1 MGPGTLSRRRG
12 HLNRFWRVL
21 ITVLNLLCAAG
32 KILARSALAGRGGAS
47 ESWERGAERVPGKR
61 ADSVDLRVTARRWW
75 PAGFA
80 LAFVAT
86 GLALSLRH
94 APLGDLGV
102 EADFFAELAP
112 AAEAVAAGHLDVANY
127 PFKGPLYSL
136 VLAPVHAALAPL
148 GLDWY
153 RSAVVLSL
161 LASALTLLLVHRLSR
176 RLAGE
181 RAAVVVVVLTAFTK
195 IFFIHAH
202 KAATDPLFMFLV
214 VAAVTVLLCSAP
226 RKTTWL
232 ATGALA
238 GLAWLV
244 RDIGV
249 VVGAW
254 ATLVLLL
261 VDPDHQARRRRLLA
275 ALCVWGGFALVA
287 APWLAVT
294 RHQSGRWL
302 ASHNLQNI
310 VDEFYVGA
318 RVAEVPV
325 GGFASLGALVAHDPA
340 YFAGHFLANLP
351 RHFVADLN
359 EVPGLTYGGLALAG
373 MAVLVWRRP
382 DRRQVAFLL
391 LGFLMFLA
399 LGAVFHRPRFALP
412 MVPAWALVTA
422 LALERLPRFRVR
434 AALAVVACVV
444 ALHIGH
450 IHRSIVFYDRQQ
462 PRHLA
467 TAIAAAPTWA
477 AAAIAEKAGEVPG
490 RRPVLMARKAHL
502 AYYAHLAYVAYPI
515 QAVDPPDLVARAR
528 ARGADF
534 LVVGE
539 IERQLLPD
547 RTALDHL
554 EELPGVEVAWRDP
567 QTTVYRLRPV
577 RVATG
582 S

>member
-1 MGPGTLSRRRG
+1 M
-12 HLNRFWRVL
+12 
-21 ITVLNLLCAAG
+21 
-32 KILARSALAGRGGAS
+32 
-47 ESWERGAERVPGKR
+47 
-61 ADSVDLRVTARRWW
+61 ARRWW
-75 PAGFA
+75 PTGFA
-80 LAFVAT
+80 LVYVAT

-136 VLAPVHAALAPL
+136 VLVPVHAVLAPL
-148 GLDWY
+148 GFDWY

-161 LASALTLLLVHRLSR
+161 LASAFTLLLVHRLSR

-181 RAAVVVVVLTAFTK
+181 RVAAVVVVLTAFTK
-195 IFFIHAH
+195 VFFIHAH
-202 KAATDPLFMFLV
+202 KAASDPLFMLLV
-214 VAAVTVLLCSAP
+214 VAAVTVLLCGAP
-226 RKTTWL
+226 RMTTWL
-232 ATGALA
+232 AAGAVA

-261 VDPDHQARRRRLLA
+261 VDPERQARRRRLLG
-275 ALCVWGGFALVA
+275 ALCVWAGFAAVA

-310 VDEFYVGA
+310 VDEFYGGA

-325 GGFASLGALVAHDPA
+325 GGFASLGALVAHDPVH
-340 YFAGHFLANLP
+340 FAGHFLANLP

-359 EVPGLTYGGLALAG
+359 EVPGLTYGGLALA
-373 MAVLVWRRP
+373 ALAALVVLAWRRPDRRP

-391 LGFLMFLA
+391 LGALMFLA
-399 LGAVFHRPRFALP
+399 LGAVLHRPRFALP
-412 MVPAWALVTA
+412 LVPAWALVTA
-422 LALERLPRFRVR
+422 LALERLPRFRAR
-434 AALAVVACVV
+434 AALAMVACVV
-444 ALHIGH
+444 ALHVGH
-450 IHRSIVFYDRQQ
+450 IQRSIDFYDRQQ
-462 PRHLA
+462 PRHLV

-477 AAAIAEKAGEVPG
+477 AAAIAEKAVMAPG
-490 RRPVLMARKAHL
+490 SRPLLMARKGHL
-502 AYYAHLAYVAYPI
+502 AHYAHLAYVPYPN
-515 QAVDPPDLVARAR
+515 QAADAPDLVARAR

-547 RTALDHL
+547 RAALDHL
-554 EELPGVEVAWRDP
+554 EGLPGVEVAWRDP
-567 QTTVYRLRPV
+567 QTIVYRLRPV
-577 RVATG
+577 RVAAG

>member
-1 MGPGTLSRRRG
+1 
-12 HLNRFWRVL
+12 
-21 ITVLNLLCAAG
+21 
-32 KILARSALAGRGGAS
+32 
-47 ESWERGAERVPGKR
+47 
-61 ADSVDLRVTARRWW
+61 
-75 PAGFA
+75 
-80 LAFVAT
+80 
-86 GLALSLRH
+86 
-94 APLGDLGV
+94 
-102 EADFFAELAP
+102 
-112 AAEAVAAGHLDVANY
+112 VAA
-127 PFKGPLYSL
+127 
-136 VLAPVHAALAPL
+136 
-148 GLDWY
+148 
-153 RSAVVLSL
+153 
-161 LASALTLLLVHRLSR
+161 
-176 RLAGE
+176 
-181 RAAVVVVVLTAFTK
+181 VVVVLTAFTK
-195 IFFIHAH
+195 VFFIHAH
-202 KAATDPLFMFLV
+202 KAASDPLFMLLV
-214 VAAVTVLLCSAP
+214 VAAVTVLLCGAP
-226 RKTTWL
+226 RRRTWL

-294 RHQSGRWL
+294 HHQSGRWL

-310 VDEFYVGA
+310 VDEFYAGA

-422 LALERLPRFRVR
+422 LALERLPRLRAR

-477 AAAIAEKAGEVPG
+477 AAAIAEKAGEAPG
-490 RRPVLMARKAHL
+490 KRPVLMARKAHL